1 MSMLSR
7 VELDNPFQRVLERHV
22 TSGFFECESIL
33 DAGTMERRAYKTG
46 TISSLAAW
54 NRLDSS
60 FCIIVVKSYSC
71 NESNM
76 QLLDMSRFVNLRE
89 LIVGDESLMY
99 VNEVKLIGLNELESV
114 EIGMNS
120 FTKNKNSDGY
130 HPNRHF
136 YLKNCPKLKSLK
148 MGRYSFSDYGVI
160 EIENVDALE
169 VIEIGD
175 LNELSRNFNWASLE
189 LKSILIHRE

>member
-1 MSMLSR
+1 MVSLW
-7 VELDNPFQRVLERHV
+7 LESV
-22 TSGFFECESIL
+22 L

-46 TISSLAAW
+46 TVSSLAAW

-60 FCIIVVKSYSC
+60 FCIIVVKSNTC

-76 QLLDMSRFVNLRE
+76 QILDLSRFERLRE

-99 VNEVKLIGLNELESV
+99 VNEVKLIGLSELETV
-114 EIGMNS
+114 EIGKNS
-120 FTKNKNSDGY
+120 FTQYKNSYGND
-130 HPNRHF
+130 PNRHF
-136 YLKNCPKLKSLK
+136 YLKNCPKLKSLM
-148 MGRYSFSDYGVI
+148 MGRFSFSDYSVI

-175 LNELSRNFNWASLE
+175 SCFYYASLE
-189 LKSILIHRE
+189 LKSILIHSE